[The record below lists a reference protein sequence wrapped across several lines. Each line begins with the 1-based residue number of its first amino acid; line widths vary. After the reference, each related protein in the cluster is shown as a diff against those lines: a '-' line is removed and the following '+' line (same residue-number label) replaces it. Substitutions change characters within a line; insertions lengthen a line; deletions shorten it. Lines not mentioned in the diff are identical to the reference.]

1 MSAPL
6 TRGQRHVRTF
16 RGSGSPA
23 DVLDIV
29 IDQMPHPRFGSFVV
43 AVRLVFGG
51 PATVQRPER
60 AVGHWSGS
68 RSPGP
73 SACFGFGEGGLQ
85 PALRALLCVLAEVAI
100 LALLAVAI
108 VDRARAHH
116 AA

>member
-1 MSAPL
+1 M
-6 TRGQRHVRTF
+6 RHVRTF

-29 IDQMPHPRFGSFVV
+29 IDQMPRPRFGSFVV

-51 PATVQRPER
+51 ACDRPER
-60 AVGHWSGS
+60 PVGHWSGL

-116 AA
+116 AP